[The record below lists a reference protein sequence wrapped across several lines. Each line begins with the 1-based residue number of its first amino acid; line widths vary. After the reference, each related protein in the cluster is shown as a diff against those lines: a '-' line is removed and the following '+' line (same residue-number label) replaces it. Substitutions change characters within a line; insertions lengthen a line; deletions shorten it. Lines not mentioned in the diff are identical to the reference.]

1 MGSIAPPRSVS
12 ASPSWSGLPEDVLVH
27 ILARLPVPN
36 LLRVRTVCKHWTS
49 VTSSPAFLSLC
60 DSQSPEPYFPVMML
74 RAPNFY
80 QDCGN
85 DSPGP
90 LFGYDHTTQTWQK
103 LPPLDFLPREAMV
116 PVAAAEGLVCFESAS
131 RYVLCNPVTRTCVEL
146 PRIAYSCTR
155 LSSVHIV
162 VDRSTVS
169 FRVLLL
175 GKVRQSCASGSVQS
189 VVVYD
194 SSAKVWRFMDAERFV
209 TYGETSVL
217 CGDVFY
223 CGALMRSSGKLCV
236 IGFDIR
242 TETWQGESGAVPPHP
257 DTWSNYQ
264 LTQVVECGGDV
275 YMALASG
282 YRGEGLHG
290 VVSSLDILKLE
301 AATTES
307 HLENSS
313 QALKAWRQVTRLCD
327 EWLEDLQKAWFYD
340 YYLNGPVC
348 VGHGSRICISAG
360 PGFIVMYDVES
371 DCWSR
376 LPPCLQLFLWSCA

>member
-1 MGSIAPPRSVS
+1 
-12 ASPSWSGLPEDVLVH
+12 VH

-49 VTSSPAFLSLC
+49 LTSSPEFHSLC
-60 DSQSPEPYFPVMML
+60 DGQSPEPYFPVMMS
-74 RAPNFY
+74 RASDSN
-80 QDCGN
+80 QECGN
-85 DSPGP
+85 VFPDL
-90 LFGYDHTTQTWQK
+90 LFGYDHTTQTWLK
-103 LPPLDFLPREAMV
+103 LPPLDFLPREAIF
-116 PVAAAEGLVCFESAS
+116 PVTAAEGLVCFKSAL
-131 RYVLCNPVTRTCVEL
+131 RFVLCNPVTRTCVEL
-146 PRIAYSCTR
+146 PRMHAYQWTP

-162 VDRSTVS
+162 LDRSTGS
-169 FRVLLL
+169 FRVLML
-175 GKVRQSCASGSVQS
+175 GKVRQSYNSESVQS
-189 VVVYD
+189 VVVYE
-194 SSAKVWRFMDAERFV
+194 SSAEAWRFRDAKWFV
-209 TYGETSVL
+209 AYGRTSVL

-223 CGALMRSSGKLCV
+223 CGAVMRSSGEFGV
-236 IGFDIR
+236 VGFDIR
-242 TETWQGESGAVPPHP
+242 TEAWQGELSAVPPLP
-257 DTWSNYQ
+257 DDRSDYQ

-275 YMALASG
+275 YMALARAHG
-282 YRGEGLHG
+282 GVGLQE
-290 VVSSLDILKLE
+290 VLSSIDILKLE

-376 LPPCLQLFLWSCA
+376 LPPCLQLFNLFDFVATPLDFPVELRLTSWV